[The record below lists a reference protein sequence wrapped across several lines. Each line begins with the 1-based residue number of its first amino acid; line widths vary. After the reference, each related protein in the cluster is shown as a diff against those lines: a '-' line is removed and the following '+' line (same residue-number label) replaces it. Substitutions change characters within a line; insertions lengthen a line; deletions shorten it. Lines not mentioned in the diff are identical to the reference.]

1 MGNRNEPRKQGNP
14 VRQGKGAFGIELPT
28 LEHFQ
33 KAQKVERVA
42 DSVVRGILWLG
53 YGFALVS
60 WFVAVNGVILFSQIL
75 KIK

>member
-1 MGNRNEPRKQGNP
+1 MRNHYYSRKPRKPIRNAREAFYPAYPTSIRIQQTDQ
-14 VRQGKGAFGIELPT
+14 VLTSVLKGM
-28 LEHFQ
+28 
-33 KAQKVERVA
+33 
-42 DSVVRGILWLG
+42 LWLG